1 MNTDLIIT
9 SAEILLI
16 VAFIAWRQFS
26 PRRITTAMTRVPLV
40 LAVVGLYQVSQ
51 VAYAARLGAGAWL
64 GVLLGVACAALI
76 AIPRG
81 ASIRVWRTA
90 DGTWMR
96 RGGWA
101 TAGWWS
107 LALALRAA
115 LAVLLMPLL
124 GAPAAGGAFTGA
136 TALLYV
142 GVSLGVQA
150 LVVGRRVRAAG
161 GTGSGSGSYRGRGQL
176 RPVAVAGPQDVLH
189 GQARWWPRPGTP
201 PTLSPVWP
209 APDGRPACPR
219 PAASTAGSRRVSFGR
234 PLTSWRT
241 ARAGT
246 AGPPPS
252 ARRGCRA

>member
-189 GQARWWPRPGTP
+189 GQARW
-201 PTLSPVWP
+201 
-209 APDGRPACPR
+209 
-219 PAASTAGSRRVSFGR
+219 
-234 PLTSWRT
+234 
-241 ARAGT
+241 
-246 AGPPPS
+246 
-252 ARRGCRA
+252 